1 MGELRFPDAPADVLD
16 REHKSEKLDPI
27 LVQRL
32 SDRLMKGL
40 LAHNQHSVA
49 ATRTASI
56 RRMRRTTQKQHGST
70 GCHLSETFEMYDQRK
85 KESLSAWRKLATQS
99 QEPFDPQ
106 DQYDDLLKGADDM
119 LEQGLISNAEWR
131 QLVRDA
137 GNVFTR
143 NEAGAS
149 G

>member
-1 MGELRFPDAPADVLD
+1 
-16 REHKSEKLDPI
+16 
-27 LVQRL
+27 
-32 SDRLMKGL
+32 
-40 LAHNQHSVA
+40 
-49 ATRTASI
+49 
-56 RRMRRTTQKQHGST
+56 
-70 GCHLSETFEMYDQRK
+70 MYDQRK

-143 NEAGAS
+143 NEAGA
-149 G
+149 GG